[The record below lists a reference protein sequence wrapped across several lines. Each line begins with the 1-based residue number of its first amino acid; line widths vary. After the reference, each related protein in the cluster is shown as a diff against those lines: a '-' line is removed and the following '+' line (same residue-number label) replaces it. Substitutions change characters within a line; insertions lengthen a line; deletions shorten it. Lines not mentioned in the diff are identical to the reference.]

1 MNRSL
6 HWKELRKYPCFSILK
21 IDQFFQFFFH
31 VFEDIKTKAY
41 LHQVCPDC
49 FYFLNGRPHQIMTTS
64 IKNTAE
70 PLMCNVQCE
79 SPVSPK
85 NQLIHKRDSFHVLEP
100 ILRNQLPDNKL

>member
-1 MNRSL
+1 M
-6 HWKELRKYPCFSILK
+6 FSKTLK
-21 IDQFFQFFFH
+21 QKH
-31 VFEDIKTKAY
+31 P
-41 LHQVCPDC
+41 HQVCPDC

-70 PLMCNVQCE
+70 PLMCNVQWE

-85 NQLIHKRDSFHVLEP
+85 NQLIHKRDSFHVFEP